1 MTESKRISIAIAAS
15 LVLLVLAACGDPPAD
30 GASAPNEVEA
40 SFRDLNKNGQLDPY
54 EDHRVELELR
64 VDDLLARMTIEEKAG
79 LMFINIASGIG
90 APGPGDEAPSE
101 EELAT
106 PAESLAAMITDL
118 RMSHFN
124 ISHSY
129 RPDIMARWHN
139 AVQALAEQTGLGI
152 PVTIASDPR
161 HGFASNPGAKIFS
174 GWFSSWPEPLGL
186 AATGDAELVREFAD
200 IARQE
205 YRAVGIHQ
213 ALHPMADLAT
223 EPRWSRVGGTFGEDA
238 ELASRLVS
246 AYIGGFQGDSLGSE
260 SVATMSKH
268 FAGGGPQEDGWDAH
282 FAYGKNQ
289 VYPGDNFDYHLLPFE
304 NGVFPAG
311 SAQIMMY
318 YGVPVGQTNEDVGFA
333 FNRDIVTGLLRERY
347 GFDGVVCTDWSLLT
361 DKAAGEMRIIDAT
374 AWGVENLS
382 VPERVLKA
390 LYAGVDQF
398 GGEALPDVIVGLV
411 ESGQLSE
418 QRIDQSARR
427 LLRDKFRLGL
437 FDNPYVDEQRA
448 MEVVGSPE
456 FRAAG
461 ELAQRKSIVLLKN
474 PSTESG
480 EALPLGG
487 RPRLYIENLD
497 PDIAAGFG
505 DVVAD
510 VAEAEFAILRL
521 ETPFEPRDSM
531 LLETFFRQGDLD
543 FKAEARDRIMGIL
556 NSVPTIVDINLERA
570 AVIPGIA
577 EASAGLL
584 ASFGASDEAVLDV
597 IFGNFNPG
605 GKLPIEMPSSMQ
617 AVEEQLEDVPYDSEN
632 PLFEFG
638 HGLSY
643 P

>member
-1 MTESKRISIAIAAS
+1 MTETKRISIAIAAS

-161 HGFASNPGAKIFS
+161 HGFAFNPGANIFS

-205 YRAVGIHQ
+205 YRAVGIHL

-318 YGVPVGQTNEDVGFA
+318 YGVPVGQTSEDVGFA

-374 AWGVENLS
+374 AWGVEDLS
-382 VPERVLKA
+382 IPERALKA
-390 LYAGVDQF
+390 IEAGVDQF

-480 EALPLGG
+480 QTLPLGG